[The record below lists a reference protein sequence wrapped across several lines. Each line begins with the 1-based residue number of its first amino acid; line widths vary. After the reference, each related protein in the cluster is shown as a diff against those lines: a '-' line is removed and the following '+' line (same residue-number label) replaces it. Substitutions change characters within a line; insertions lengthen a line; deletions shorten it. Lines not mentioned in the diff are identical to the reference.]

1 MQTKRNLASFL
12 LEIIQSYD
20 FGFDGRITAVDLAFG
35 TQRFSLLLAPLSER
49 VSDIKYI
56 NAYIAE
62 YRFSQ
67 LTVVTVIEF
76 SVC

>member
-35 TQRFSLLLAPLSER
+35 TQGFSLLLAPLSER
-49 VSDIKYI
+49 VSDV

-62 YRFSQ
+62 YRFNQ
-67 LTVVTVIEF
+67 QTVTVVIE
-76 SVC
+76 V